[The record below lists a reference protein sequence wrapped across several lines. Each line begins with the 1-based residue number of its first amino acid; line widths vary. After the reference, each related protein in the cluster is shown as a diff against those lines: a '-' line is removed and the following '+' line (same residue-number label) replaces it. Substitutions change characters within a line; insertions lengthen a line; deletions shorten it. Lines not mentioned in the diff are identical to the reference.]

1 MYKSTSKSFSYLQS
15 PACSLPFI
23 DELLEMK
30 NPDIILWEEKW
41 FEEKTTEHKV
51 LQWNADFECNI
62 DKAVIHKSEVTFF
75 WILFNQML

>member
-51 LQWNADFECNI
+51 LQ
-62 DKAVIHKSEVTFF
+62 
-75 WILFNQML
+75 